1 MKDIKPNDMNT
12 ILANTDIKADFTKGR
27 YESTKDIDMGPA
39 ERYKNSDTLKL
50 VPKFFKF
57 INKQLHIYIPKG
69 TRFYYKGKI
78 SWRPAEPADIYVF
91 AIGDINIEFIPGRNI
106 DKNIYEVFASDDE
119 LKTERANKI
128 AQYLD

>member
-12 ILANTDIKADFTKGR
+12 ILASTEFVKSKYYI
-27 YESTKDIDMGPA
+27 STKDIDMCPA
-39 ERYKNSDTLKL
+39 YRYKNSDTLKL
-50 VPKFFKF
+50 VPKFFKI

-78 SWRPAEPADIYVF
+78 SWRPADIYVF
-91 AIGDINIEFIPGRNI
+91 AIGDINIEFVPGDNI

-119 LKTERANKI
+119 LKTKPSNKI